1 MREQAIEQQINKL
14 DSINV
19 SLPEQKSN
27 VGTEKKVSTVELD
40 SIKNEFREVDFHPLE
55 AKPPDK
61 YNYSVNFENVRH
73 TLNSYLRRP
82 IKKAFTSNTK
92 KLVIM
97 VS

>member
-1 MREQAIEQQINKL
+1 M
-14 DSINV
+14 
-19 SLPEQKSN
+19 
-27 VGTEKKVSTVELD
+27 
-40 SIKNEFREVDFHPLE
+40 E